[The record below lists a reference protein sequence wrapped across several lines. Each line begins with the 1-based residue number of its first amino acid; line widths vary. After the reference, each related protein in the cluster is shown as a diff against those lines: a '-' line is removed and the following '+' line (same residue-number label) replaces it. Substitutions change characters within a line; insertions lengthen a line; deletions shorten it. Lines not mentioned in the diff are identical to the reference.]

1 MLNGSKKKK
10 IYSQFVN
17 IAHTFWK
24 KMDSNYELYSHF
36 ANNSVELRKK
46 TIAMVEKTASLDI
59 SNRYRREM
67 TAEELINKFDMDE
80 YGSTPPRQRTRIKTR
95 DWDRKQKL

>member
-1 MLNGSKKKK
+1 
-10 IYSQFVN
+10 
-17 IAHTFWK
+17 
-24 KMDSNYELYSHF
+24 MDSNYRLSFHF
-36 ANNSVELRKK
+36 PNNSVELRKK

-67 TAEELINKFDMDE
+67 TTEELINKFDMDE